1 MKSKI
6 TFNYGEKPSLVNVI
20 FFLIKEKKAR
30 RCFSYVCSAPSRHLV
45 HVARRYSLPTSPHI
59 SQTLT
64 WGTIE
69 ARKANV
75 KTMKV
80 TKYKQQNRSCK

>member
-20 FFLIKEKKAR
+20 FSDKGRKVR

-64 WGTIE
+64 WGTME
-69 ARKANV
+69 AREANV

-80 TKYKQQNRSCK
+80 TKYKQHNRSCK